1 MQSRYPKLRN
11 HLSTLGLLVALTSC
25 GEAPTTEVDSPPVDA
40 VVSIRVAGFI
50 EAAGIT

>member
-1 MQSRYPKLRN
+1 MTRN
-11 HLSTLGLLVALTSC
+11 HLSTLGLFVALTSC
-25 GEAPTTEVDSPPVDA
+25 GEAPPTEVDSAPKDA

>member
-1 MQSRYPKLRN
+1 MLRN

-25 GEAPTTEVDSPPVDA
+25 GEGPPTEVASAPKDA
-40 VVSIRVAGFI
+40 LVSIRVAGFI

>member
-1 MQSRYPKLRN
+1 MMRN
-11 HLSTLGLLVALTSC
+11 PLSTLGLFVALASC
-25 GEAPTTEVDSPPVDA
+25 GAAPPSELGSAPDDA